1 MRDVI
6 EQLLNDQPLSESQ
19 AEDAFERIFRG
30 DADDPQIAAMLA
42 LIQRRQ
48 ATVDELV
55 GAARVMRRHAQH
67 VSTKGLPAGARV
79 LDTCGTGGTPKT
91 FNISTVAAIIVA
103 AAGRDSGV
111 FVAKHGNRS
120 RSGRGSAEVLQTLG
134 VNIDASP
141 DVQARC
147 LEQTNVCF
155 CFAIRHHPAAKHAAK
170 VRLSLGV
177 PTIFNLLGP
186 LTNPAGATR
195 QLLGVFDPSRVEPMA
210 QALSRLG
217 AERAWIVHS
226 DDGLDEIATSAP
238 TRIAEVNDGDVSIRT
253 FDPVEVGVERIT
265 LDQIRARDLE
275 AAAALVRAI
284 FDGVDEADVHA
295 ARDIAVV
302 NAAAALVVTDGAA
315 SMKDGMEFAR
325 QAIASG
331 AAART
336 LEALARVS
344 HESA

>member
-1 MRDVI
+1 
-6 EQLLNDQPLSESQ
+6 
-19 AEDAFERIFRG
+19 
-30 DADDPQIAAMLA
+30 
-42 LIQRRQ
+42 
-48 ATVDELV
+48 
-55 GAARVMRRHAQH
+55 
-67 VSTKGLPAGARV
+67 
-79 LDTCGTGGTPKT
+79 
-91 FNISTVAAIIVA
+91 
-103 AAGRDSGV
+103 
-111 FVAKHGNRS
+111 
-120 RSGRGSAEVLQTLG
+120 
-134 VNIDASP
+134 
-141 DVQARC
+141 
-147 LEQTNVCF
+147 
-155 CFAIRHHPAAKHAAK
+155 
-170 VRLSLGV
+170 
-177 PTIFNLLGP
+177 
-186 LTNPAGATR
+186 
-195 QLLGVFDPSRVEPMA
+195 MA